1 MGYSVQSIG
10 KYQTWIPTFTGFSV
24 DPTNVVAQYSVN
36 GNMCHVSLTMTAGT
50 SNATGFTITLPF
62 SAAITTNT
70 LTQLVTDN
78 GTNQTAAGACVV
90 NASSNI
96 LNIYKSMTLGGFTAS
111 GGKACRLNF
120 MYRIA

>member
-10 KYQTWIPTFTGFSV
+10 KYQTWTPTFTGFSA

-50 SNATGFTITLPF
+50 SNATTFTITLPF
-62 SAAITTNT
+62 NASITTNT

-78 GTNQTAAGACVV
+78 ATNQTAAGACVV
-90 NASSNI
+90 NSGSNVI
-96 LNIYKSMTLGGFTAS
+96 SIYKTMALGAFTAS
-111 GGKACRLNF
+111 GGKGCRLNF
-120 MYRIA
+120 VYKIA